1 MVPVF
6 DGKPQPLLGIYS
18 RKLVP
23 KMQESIKTQARGLRG
38 FLGTI
43 EVHYIKEEEVRA
55 IDPEGK
61 SFVNINTI
69 QDYEKERL
77 AVGS

>member
-1 MVPVF
+1 ME
-6 DGKPQPLLGIYS
+6 
-18 RKLVP
+18 
-23 KMQESIKTQARGLRG
+23 ESIKIQTRGLRE

-77 AVGS
+77 AVGG